1 MFDIY
6 RKESLKDLERQR
18 RLNDDKPF
26 IITGANQS
34 PMTSPSKLLKN
45 GCFKDALGQFL
56 CREWKEQ
63 HYAAFLGEKQLYV
76 SYGGDCTRIYV
87 DAAGVILNDKPLS
100 FQVIHEEADT
110 LIPFHVAQISGNVL
124 VRVTDTDVLET
135 C

>member
-1 MFDIY
+1 
-6 RKESLKDLERQR
+6 
-18 RLNDDKPF
+18 
-26 IITGANQS
+26 
-34 PMTSPSKLLKN
+34 MTSPSKLLKN

-63 HYAAFLGEKQLYV
+63 HHAAFLGGKQLYV

-100 FQVIHEEADT
+100 FQGIHEEADT
-110 LIPFHVAQISGNVL
+110 LIRLFHSMLLKFREMFSLGQL
-124 VRVTDTDVLET
+124 TQT